1 MLLKGIF
8 WTNIRKHGLV
18 RGALGGY
25 IQYLSFPFF
34 ILFEKMVFRYL
45 KKALLFFQVQ
55 LDINDYISYGRVNLD
70 EYSWF
75 DRMNCHFCAYANGT
89 THMISA
95 ALDSLGSQN
104 LDDLD
109 ESEKE
114 QVQALV
120 HKTFS
125 LAKPIGL
132 IGYLIFVVIICGL
145 LNYARPDKKG
155 IITSLKEMNYGKGL
169 RSEAFPLIYPDAF
182 KLRFLYRAF
191 QDSLAIIENNWCPLT
206 YADKQAL
213 LPHQEAFISSGY
225 DAVVEYILDEKKDRE
240 QGLKDKG
247 DVDVERIVNGALE
260 H

>member
-18 RGALGGY
+18 KGTLGGY

-34 ILFEKMVFRYL
+34 ILFEKILFRYL
-45 KKALLFFQVQ
+45 KQALLFFQVK
-55 LDINDYISYGRVNLD
+55 LDINDFISYGRVNLD
-70 EYSWF
+70 EYSRF
-75 DRMNCHFCAYANGT
+75 DRMNCHFCAYATGT

-95 ALDSLGSQN
+95 ALDSLGNQN
-104 LDDLD
+104 LDDLN

-114 QVQALV
+114 QVQALI

-132 IGYLIFVVIICGL
+132 IGYLIFVVIISGL
-145 LNYARPDKKG
+145 LNYPKPDKKG
-155 IITSLKEMNYGKGL
+155 IIASLKKMNYGKGL
-169 RSEAFPLIYPDAF
+169 KSDAFPLIYPDVF

-206 YADKQAL
+206 YANKQTL
-213 LPHQEAFISSGY
+213 LPHQENFISSGY
-225 DAVVEYILDEKKDRE
+225 DDVVDYILDEKKDR
-240 QGLKDKG
+240 
-247 DVDVERIVNGALE
+247 
-260 H
+260 